1 MTGPIWRISL
11 ALIFIPVLPLS
22 AQESGSTSR
31 SVGDSG
37 GGASIVAP
45 KQPAPQV
52 EVVTYIALTEL
63 REWKNYKDIKIEARL
78 LAFSA
83 PEEGK
88 TGPVE
93 VIKDGKVRFLVE
105 KTRAVFD
112 VALEKMSEEDKALIL
127 KIAEQAKAGPPKV
140 APEPKPEAPTPEA
153 TES

>member
-1 MTGPIWRISL
+1 MTGSIWRITL
-11 ALIFIPVLPLS
+11 ALIFFPSLS
-22 AQESGSTSR
+22 LIAQDSGSTSR
-31 SVGDSG
+31 AVGESG

-52 EVVTYIALTEL
+52 EIVTYIALTEL
-63 REWKNYKDIKIEARL
+63 REWKNYKDVKIEARL

-112 VALEKMSEEDKALIL
+112 VALEKMSEEDKALIK

-140 APEPKPEAPTPEA
+140 APEAKPEAPAVEA
-153 TES
+153 SES